1 MSDCGCKKKMADT
14 TNQTAP
20 AAPAA
25 EPERPGACPSC
36 LRKHLLK
43 ARGYGKELAAG
54 AGGDWERENLEENLL
69 LAEDHAEA
77 MGAMDALRSIRAAR
91 KALEAGAD
99 PLSCAENALA
109 AGRPLFPNPHT

>member
-1 MSDCGCKKKMADT
+1 MSDCDCKKKMADT

-20 AAPAA
+20 AAPAS

-36 LRKHLLK
+36 LRKHLVK
-43 ARGYGKELAAG
+43 ARGYGREVSGG
-54 AGGDWERENLEENLL
+54 AGGDWERELLLENLL

-77 MGAMDALRSIRAAR
+77 MGAMDVRSAIRAAR
-91 KALEAGAD
+91 LAFEAGAD
-99 PLSCAENALA
+99 ALSCAENALF